1 MSNIYD
7 DRGIYLGS
15 VDENGYMY
23 DSSGTYLGSIR
34 SDGSIYDDTGSYQGV
49 IRSNGYIYLHGSY
62 IGLITE
68 EGYIYQNST
77 YVGHIDGYRGPNAG
91 AKTTASPSAAPK
103 PHASR
108 RSGQLSAASVV
119 SSAAESNGF
128 CGAIVGGTVLVI
140 IFAIVAIVTTI
151 VHAVTAVLQTAGNI
165 LFSPTAVVLLLL
177 AFASSGTLCLLWAG

>member
-91 AKTTASPSAAPK
+91 AKTTVCRSEATREPAQRAAF
-103 PHASR
+103 R
-108 RSGQLSAASVV
+108 CL
-119 SSAAESNGF
+119 
-128 CGAIVGGTVLVI
+128 CGI
-140 IFAIVAIVTTI
+140 I
-151 VHAVTAVLQTAGNI
+151 
-165 LFSPTAVVLLLL
+165 
-177 AFASSGTLCLLWAG
+177 CR